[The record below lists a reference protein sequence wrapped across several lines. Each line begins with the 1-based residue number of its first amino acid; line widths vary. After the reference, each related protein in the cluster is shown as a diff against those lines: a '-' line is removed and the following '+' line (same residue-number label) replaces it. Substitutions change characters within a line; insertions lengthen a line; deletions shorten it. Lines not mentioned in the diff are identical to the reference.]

1 MSEIVVFGIAVAA
14 FALGIVAHQ
23 IWVKIVVWHTLRE
36 MHRAG
41 IDIEELLR
49 DETETVKDTRVEC
62 RLEEHEG
69 IWFLYRKDTGEFVA
83 QGRNKQELADAV
95 TSRFPDKM
103 VVATDIDDEVRQRFA
118 AQADG

>member
-1 MSEIVVFGIAVAA
+1 MDAIAIFGIAVGA
-14 FALGIVAHQ
+14 FALGIFAHQ

-36 MHRAG
+36 MRRAG
-41 IDIEELLR
+41 IDIEEFFR

-62 RLEEHEG
+62 RLEEHQG
-69 IWFLYRKDTGEFVA
+69 MWFLYRKDTGEFVA
-83 QGRNKQELADAV
+83 QGRTKQELSDAV

-118 AQADG
+118 AQADA

>member
-36 MHRAG
+36 MRRAG

-49 DETETVKDTRVEC
+49 DETETVQDTRVEC
-62 RLEEHEG
+62 SLEEHQG
-69 IWFLYRKDTGEFVA
+69 MWFLYRKDTGEFVA
-83 QGRNKQELADAV
+83 QGRNKQELHDAV
-95 TSRFPDKM
+95 QSRFPDKF
-103 VVATDIDDEVRQRFA
+103 VYASDIDDETRQRFS

>member
-1 MSEIVVFGIAVAA
+1 MSEIVVFGVAVAA

-36 MHRAG
+36 MRRAG

-83 QGRNKQELADAV
+83 QGHNQQELADAV
-95 TSRFPDKM
+95 TSRFPDKF

-118 AQADG
+118 AQADA

>member
-1 MSEIVVFGIAVAA
+1 MNEFAILGIAVGA

-36 MHRAG
+36 MRRAG
-41 IDIEELLR
+41 IDIDELLR
-49 DETETVKDTRVEC
+49 DDEEVVKDTRVEC
-62 RLEEHEG
+62 RLEEHQG

-83 QGRNKQELADAV
+83 QGRTEQELGEAV
-95 TSRFPDKM
+95 KARFPNKFVYASD
-103 VVATDIDDEVRQRFA
+103 VDDELRQKYS

>member
-1 MSEIVVFGIAVAA
+1 MSEIVVFGVAVAA
-14 FALGIVAHQ
+14 FALGIIAHQ

-36 MHRAG
+36 MRRAG
-41 IDIEELLR
+41 IDIEEFFR
-49 DETETVKDTRVEC
+49 DETETVKDSRVEC

-69 IWFLYRKDTGEFVA
+69 TWFLYRKDTGEFVA

-95 TSRFPDKM
+95 TTRFPDKL

-118 AQADG
+118 AQADA

>member
-1 MSEIVVFGIAVAA
+1 MDAIAIVGIAVGA

-36 MHRAG
+36 MRRAG
-41 IDIEELLR
+41 INIEELFR

-69 IWFLYRKDTGEFVA
+69 TWFLYRKDTGEFVA
-83 QGRNKQELADAV
+83 QGRTKQELSDAV
-95 TSRFPDKM
+95 TSRFPDKL

-118 AQADG
+118 AQADA